1 MKIFTYT
8 KFIIF
13 FGLPFIVTFFSCF
26 ASVNA
31 QNYKSFYNEV
41 NQGNRFYNQG
51 NYSEA
56 LLRYESASK
65 MVTFVQTPYLKKF
78 LKTAKKAKNKPLQKK
93 YESLIE
99 RQKKTPAE
107 YAHLGPKLDR
117 ILAEDQRV
125 RTENQR
131 LIRYY
136 WKNVDN
142 KSVVNSCLS
151 YTSPS
156 PRDLRGSRMPSSA

>member
-1 MKIFTYT
+1 
-8 KFIIF
+8 
-13 FGLPFIVTFFSCF
+13 
-26 ASVNA
+26 
-31 QNYKSFYNEV
+31 
-41 NQGNRFYNQG
+41 
-51 NYSEA
+51 
-56 LLRYESASK
+56 
-65 MVTFVQTPYLKKF
+65 MVTFVQTPYLVKF

-131 LIRYY
+131 LIKYY

-142 KSVVNSCLS
+142 KSVVNSSKFLKAKKAEEEWSRTDSLNIQTLFSMFEEYGFLDESKIGTVS
-151 YTSPS
+151 YTHLTLPTN
-156 PRDLRGSRMPSSA
+156 REV